1 MKGGNELKKVGF
13 VLLLVMVVA
22 SLVISGC
29 AKQPAAPTAPAT
41 IKVGVLISL
50 TGFDAAVGQ
59 PAKNGYELAV
69 AKINQDGGVYVKEF
83 DKKIPLELVLLDMES
98 DPEKAIARAEALNS
112 QYNVAIATGTTLISA
127 AAEIFEK
134 NKMPVVVSQMTIDL
148 LSQSGYRYWFTIGK
162 LNSDVAVA
170 VLDLFDSL
178 NGNKPTKWALLEEQ
192 FPFVI
197 ELMNFVKQ
205 DAAARGVNIVYRG
218 QYATMAPDLS
228 PLINDAKKAG
238 AEVLFSGPNT
248 PDAITIVKQ
257 SKELGFNP
265 KAMACIRGADDP
277 GWSGLGP
284 MGEYVIGCPDW
295 HPAFKFPGVD
305 ELNAAYKAKYGTNTH
320 IAAGPCYASIQLIA
334 DAIERAGTL
343 DREKLRDAIAAS
355 NTVTVMGQIKFREN
369 GARIDPVPSVIQW
382 QNGELEL
389 VWPDNLKTKSLVYPR
404 PEPASKPAPTGTQP
418 ATPSTPLP
426 SGPEIDWKDAKN
438 HFNENVTVTGE
449 IMDVRTFAPPEVVLF
464 LGGGMGVG
472 VGVAIKD
479 GLNWPVDPD
488 SYKGKTIS
496 VTGKITAAPIG
507 GGPMIAVTDP
517 AQIVV
522 K

>member
-1 MKGGNELKKVGF
+1 LKKVGF
-13 VLLLVMVVA
+13 VFLLVMVVA

-29 AKQPAAPTAPAT
+29 AKPAPTPTPPAPES
-41 IKVGVLISL
+41 IKIGALISL

-59 PAKNGYELAV
+59 PAKLGYELAV
-69 AKINQDGGVYVKEF
+69 EKINQDGGVYVKEF

-98 DPEKAIARAEALNS
+98 DPEKAVARAEALNS
-112 QYNVAIATGTTLISA
+112 QYNVPIASGTTLISA

-134 NKMPVVVSQMTIDL
+134 NKMPVIVSQETL
-148 LSQSGYRYWFTIGK
+148 NELSQRGYRYWFTIGK
-162 LNSDVAVA
+162 LNSDVANA
-170 VLDLFDSL
+170 ALDLFDSL
-178 NGNKPTKWALLEEQ
+178 KGGKPTKWAIFEEQ

-197 ELMNFVKQ
+197 ELMNFVAQ

-218 QYATMAPDLS
+218 QYATMSPDLS

-277 GWSGLGP
+277 AWSGLGP
-284 MGEYVIGCPDW
+284 MGDYVIGSPDW

-305 ELNAAYKAKYGTNTH
+305 ELNAAYKAKYGSN
-320 IAAGPCYASIQLIA
+320 INICAGPCYASIQLIA
-334 DAIERAGTL
+334 DVIERAGTL
-343 DREKLRDAIAAS
+343 DREKLRDATAAS
-355 NTVTVMGQIKFREN
+355 NTMTVMGQIKFRED
-369 GARIDPVPSVIQW
+369 GGRIDPVPSMIQW

-389 VWPDNLKTKSLVYPR
+389 VWPDNLKTKPLVYPR
-404 PEPASKPAPTGTQP
+404 PEPSATTPPATSKPI
-418 ATPSTPLP
+418 TPSEPVPQGTP
-426 SGPEIDWKDAKN
+426 IDWKDARN
-438 HFNENVTVTGE
+438 HMNEYVTVTGE
-449 IMDVRTFAPPEVVLF
+449 IMAVMTFAPPATVLF

-472 VGVAIKD
+472 MGIEISDA
-479 GLNWPVDPD
+479 LNWPVDPG

-496 VTGKITAAPIG
+496 VTGEIKANPVD
-507 GGPMIAVTDP
+507 GGPMISVTDP